1 MRDRQTRWLAGA
13 CAALLCVLGWVSLSG
28 AGGAGAIGG
37 GSAGIGGGVGA
48 GLEAGLRWAVESAA
62 LAQGT
67 GAGGAAQPSPT
78 RAVGNY
84 VFVSGTVNGSPQEIV
99 YVIDAVNREMVALRW
114 DRNGSRVDILGFRDL
129 FMDGDAAPGRRGR

>member
-13 CAALLCVLGWVSLSG
+13 CVGLLCVLGWVSLAGGVWGEG
-28 AGGAGAIGG
+28 AGRVGG
-37 GSAGIGGGVGA
+37 GGGGDVA
-48 GLEAGLRWAVESAA
+48 GLLRAVESAA
-62 LAQGT
+62 LAQ

-114 DRNGSRVDILGFRDL
+114 GRNGSRVDILGFRDL
-129 FMDGDAAPGRRGR
+129 FMDGDAAQGRRGR

>member
-13 CAALLCVLGWVSLSG
+13 CVALLCVLGWVSLAGGGGGGASGGGDG
-28 AGGAGAIGG
+28 AGLG
-37 GSAGIGGGVGA
+37 
-48 GLEAGLRWAVESAA
+48 GLEAGLLRAVESAA
-62 LAQGT
+62 LAQA
-67 GAGGAAQPSPT
+67 AGGAAQPSPT

-99 YVIDAVNREMVALRW
+99 YMIDAVNRELVALRW

-129 FMDGDAAPGRRGR
+129 FMDGDAAQGRRGR